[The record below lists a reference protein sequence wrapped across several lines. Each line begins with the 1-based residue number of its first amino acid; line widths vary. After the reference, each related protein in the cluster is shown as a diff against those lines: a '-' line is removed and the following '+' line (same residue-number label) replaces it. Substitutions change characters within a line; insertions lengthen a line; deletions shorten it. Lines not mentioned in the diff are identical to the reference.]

1 MKKLS
6 SALPKRGIFWFRHDL
21 RLHDNPALVAL
32 SEQVDELLCVFIIDP
47 RWFKSSHFQS
57 AHMGDKRWAFLQ
69 QSLSELQ
76 RHLQE
81 QGQQLFVLE
90 GETLEVL
97 DALIGSYTPDIV
109 ASGMHPGVYERQQW
123 QRVKQGNPNTLF
135 IQENGHS
142 LFQPATLPFEIEY
155 LPASFTPFR
164 KRVED
169 LQVAVALPAPTALPP
184 APDLAWLSSKN
195 VNPPKKAI
203 GLAFT
208 GGEDAAL
215 AQLEYT
221 LFTSHN
227 IKNYK
232 QTRNGL
238 DGWDYSSKL
247 SPWLANGCL
256 SVRQVFTE
264 LRRYESEYEKNDSTY
279 WLYFELLWREYFQW
293 HLFKYQSKLFQFSG
307 TQDTRPLTTFV
318 ALRFA
323 MWCQG
328 ETPYPIV
335 NACMKQLNHTGY
347 MSNRGRQLVASCLV
361 NELGVD
367 WRFGAAYFEQQLVD
381 FDVASNWGNWQY
393 LSGVGV
399 DPRGHRRFD
408 LAKQAQQYDP
418 NGEFVRQWAGDTY
431 VSGIDQTDAA
441 DWPLG

>member
-1 MKKLS
+1 MKKLYS
-6 SALPKRGIFWFRHDL
+6 RPEKRGLFWFRHDL

-69 QSLSELQ
+69 QSLSNLQ
-76 RHLQE
+76 DNLQQ
-81 QGQQLFVLE
+81 QGHQLFVLE

-97 DALIGSYTPDIV
+97 DALVGSYTPNIV

-123 QRVKQGNPNTLF
+123 QRLKQKQPDVHF
-135 IQENGHS
+135 IQENAHS
-142 LFQPATLPFEIEY
+142 LFQPDTLPFEIEF

-169 LQVAVALPAPTALPP
+169 QSVALALPAPTALPP
-184 APDLAWLSSKN
+184 APDLPRLSSKN
-195 VNPPKKAI
+195 MDLTKKAT
-203 GLAFT
+203 GLVFT
-208 GGEDAAL
+208 GGEDAGL

-256 SVRQVFTE
+256 SVRQVLTE
-264 LRRYESEYEKNDSTY
+264 LTRYESEYEKNDSTY

-307 TQDTRPLTTFV
+307 TQDTRPLTTFI
-318 ALRFA
+318 APRFA

-328 ETPYPIV
+328 QTPYPIV

-367 WRFGAAYFEQQLVD
+367 WRFGAAYFEQQLID

-393 LSGVGV
+393 LAGVGV

-408 LAKQAQQYDP
+408 LAKQTQQYDP
-418 NGEFVRQWAGDTY
+418 NGEFVRQWAGDTH
-431 VSGIDQTDAA
+431 VNGIDQTDAA
-441 DWPLG
+441 DWPFE